1 MLIEAEYKD
10 DFQREELQN
19 LKEHIEWFISEVKF
33 FKDAPEIWVKALKL
47 RAKELYREL
56 S

>member
-1 MLIEAEYKD
+1 MLIDAEYKD
-10 DFQREELQN
+10 DFQKEELQK
-19 LKEHIEWFISEVKF
+19 LTEHIKWLISEVRF

-56 S
+56 